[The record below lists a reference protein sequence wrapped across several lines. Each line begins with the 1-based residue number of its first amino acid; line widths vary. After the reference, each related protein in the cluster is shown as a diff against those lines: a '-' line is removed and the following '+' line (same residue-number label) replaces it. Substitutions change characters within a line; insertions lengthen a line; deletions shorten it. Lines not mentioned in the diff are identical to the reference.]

1 MTNQWQSLNVDRLLQ
16 HIQIEAKRLEILEK
30 RSRNRDL
37 TDKEIR
43 EYNGSQRVLS
53 KASDALR
60 IKFS

>member
-1 MTNQWQSLNVDRLLQ
+1 MTNQWQSLKVDRLLQ
-16 HIQIEAKRLEILEK
+16 HIQIEAKRLEILEE